1 MGSFRRW
8 WRRGGA
14 ERGATG
20 VEYALIAA
28 LLLFASIGAIQAL
41 ERNADEYYDTT
52 SGRIGA
58 LPGTDGETPS
68 GTSIPGGSST
78 STTAVPTTT
87 TTAAPTTTTAA
98 PTTTTAAPTTT
109 TTRPPTTTTAAPT
122 TTTTTAAPRSYISG
136 TAASSDTSGSGWRP
150 AITVTIKNTSTGA
163 NVSGAVVT
171 VRFTRSNGNVLG
183 TTTCTTG
190 SNGQCLARISGVS
203 DSITPVTATVTNVS
217 ASPTWNGATASRS
230 LAHP

>member
-1 MGSFRRW
+1 MGSLRRW

-28 LLLFASIGAIQAL
+28 LLLFASLGAIQAL
-41 ERNADEYYDTT
+41 ERNADDYYDDT
-52 SGRIGA
+52 SSRIGA
-58 LPGTDGETPS
+58 LPGTDGASPT

-78 STTAVPTTT
+78 STTAAPTTT
-87 TTAAPTTTTAA
+87 TTAAPTTTT
-98 PTTTTAAPTTT
+98 TTAPPTTT
-109 TTRPPTTTTAAPT
+109 TTAPPTTTTTAAPT

-136 TAASSDTSGSGWRP
+136 TSASSDTSGSGWRP

-183 TTTCTTG
+183 TTTCTTAT
-190 SNGQCLARISGVS
+190 NGQCLARISGVS

-217 ASPTWNGATASRS
+217 SSPTWNGATASRS
-230 LAHP
+230 LPHP